1 MQEEF
6 LKQTLKSLQARLTH
20 IHQGFYP
27 KEILENLGKA
37 GAYSSF
43 LEQKELGLKNA
54 LQSIQEVS
62 KVCGNTGFCVWC
74 QNALA
79 WYLLH
84 SQNKELFAKAS
95 LGEILGGTG
104 LSNPIKS
111 FVKIESIK
119 IKATKV
125 SKGYILNGTL
135 PWVSNLDYG
144 HYFGV
149 IAKEKENYIF
159 GIAHCAI
166 DKLQLQENV
175 HFIGLEGSGT
185 FAVVFKDYFL
195 EDALVISH
203 SFNLVSQKIM
213 PGFVLMQVGI
223 ALGLLENAIEIL
235 EKFKDSKN
243 GINTYLSYGNL
254 QSLAW
259 IKQQKEMI
267 QQEAYYLAKTPYG
280 VNDNFFYDILRLKSK
295 GAELLLEVA
304 QLAMLSA
311 GTKGYLKDSNVSKLL
326 IESYFAAIVTPSIKH
341 INKILAKAKTKAT

>member
-1 MQEEF
+1 MQNSLLE
-6 LKQTLKSLQARLTH
+6 QTLRSLQARLTH

-37 GAYSSF
+37 GTYASF
-43 LEQKELGLKNA
+43 LEQKEFGLENA
-54 LQSIQEVS
+54 LQSICAVS

-79 WYLLH
+79 WYLFH
-84 SQNKELFAKAS
+84 SENKELFIKAS

-111 FVKIESIK
+111 FAQIESIK
-119 IKATKV
+119 IKAVKV
-125 SKGYILNGTL
+125 AGGYVLNGTL

-149 IAKEKENYIF
+149 IAKEEENYIF

-166 DKLQLQENV
+166 DKLELQENV

-195 EDALVISH
+195 EEALVISH
-203 SFNLVSQKIM
+203 SFSAISQKIM
-213 PGFVLMQVGI
+213 PGFVLMQAGI

-235 EKFKDSKN
+235 EKLKDSKN
-243 GINTYLSYGNL
+243 GINAYLSYGNL
-254 QSLAW
+254 QNVL
-259 IKQQKEMI
+259 KVKEQHKTI
-267 QQEAYYLAKTPYG
+267 QQEALRLAKTPY
-280 VNDNFFYDILRLKSK
+280 DAREDFFY
-295 GAELLLEVA
+295 
-304 QLAMLSA
+304 
-311 GTKGYLKDSNVSKLL
+311 
-326 IESYFAAIVTPSIKH
+326 AI
-341 INKILAKAKTKAT
+341 